1 MQFILPVFSAPGG
14 TRIDD
19 NDKTKM
25 TNHCVFSA
33 HEDHDALRHY
43 AQVRE
48 QLGLKMNRRQ
58 WFSFCLL
65 FRIDINQ
72 PFFKNAYCQLLL

>member
-1 MQFILPVFSAPGG
+1 MYELRNVCEYVVCLSLAPGG

-33 HEDHDALRHY
+33 DEDHDAIRLY

-48 QLGLKMNRRQ
+48 
-58 WFSFCLL
+58 
-65 FRIDINQ
+65 
-72 PFFKNAYCQLLL
+72 